1 MRNSPEFEALLKTR
15 SYAVF
20 AAFIRRGPVRK
31 FLMEDLGL
39 SGEDYAKAL
48 VDLDNRQAELYP
60 ETIDDIAPKTRGK
73 LRAIFERVNVLLR
86 KRGSAR

>member
-1 MRNSPEFEALLKTR
+1 MKNSPEFEALRETR

-20 AAFIRRGPVRK
+20 AAFVRRGKVRR

-39 SGEDYAKAL
+39 SGEDYAAAL

-60 ETIDDIAPKTRGK
+60 ETIDDIAPKTKGK
-73 LRAIFERVNVLLR
+73 LRAIFERVNVMLR
-86 KRGSAR
+86 KAGKAR

>member
-1 MRNSPEFEALLKTR
+1 MKNSPEFDALKATR

-20 AAFIRRGPVRK
+20 AAFVRRGAVRK
-31 FLMEDLGL
+31 YLMEDLGL

-60 ETIDDIAPKTRGK
+60 ETIDDIAPKTKGK
-73 LRAIFERVNVLLR
+73 LRAIFERVNVMLR
-86 KRGSAR
+86 KRERAQ